1 MEGEGSAGEG
11 GGGDRRPTGAAVG
24 TYVTWDK

>member
-1 MEGEGSAGEG
+1 MEGEGSAGE

-24 TYVTWDK
+24 TYVTWDN